1 MIRFYTLPP
10 YRIPYP
16 HILINANEPDEGVR
30 YIKRHRNAI
39 RAVIIDS
46 GVEIF
51 RDPHVKEYPG
61 GPRAWAKR
69 LVRLY
74 SKVGALVPDAEV
86 YVTALDYPDDYH
98 PGNLWLSDM
107 ITNVERTIENVKMC
121 IKEYPDVR
129 WLIPVQG
136 HYRDPASLAVS
147 LTTYDL
153 LGVLER
159 YNYVALAN
167 LCVEPDVNL
176 IRLSVMVASKTLS
189 MLGVKARIHVFGLKI
204 ASLRDVNRMIYSFD
218 STAWT
223 RPVNKHARR
232 VRDASAKTEKERE
245 QFFCH
250 YVRHL
255 SKYVQP
261 PRETLEACDEGFK
274 TLDDTY

>member
-1 MIRFYTLPP
+1 MTRFYTLPP
-10 YRIPYP
+10 HRIPYP
-16 HILINANEPDEGVR
+16 HILINTNEPDEGLR
-30 YIKRHRNAI
+30 YVKRHRDNI
-39 RAVIIDS
+39 KAVIIDS

-51 RDPHVKEYPG
+51 RDPHVKDYPG
-61 GPRAWAKR
+61 GSRAWIKR
-69 LVRLY
+69 QVRLY
-74 SKVGALVPDAEV
+74 SKVKVLLRDAEV
-86 YVTALDYPDDYH
+86 YAVTPDFPDDYN
-98 PGNLWLSDM
+98 PRSLWLSDTV
-107 ITNVERTIENVKMC
+107 TNVERTVENVKMC
-121 IKEYPDVR
+121 VKEHPEVE

-147 LTTYDL
+147 LSTYYA

-159 YNYVALAN
+159 YNYIALAN

-176 IRLSVMVASKTLS
+176 IRLTVLVAHKFLS
-189 MLGVKARIHVFGLKI
+189 MTGLKARIHVFGLKV

-250 YVRHL
+250 YIRHI